1 MGLLSIMYNWVLPSK
16 SAFLSHFKDNDFLYN
31 SAVSLWASLDSSSI
45 YFMFIL
51 LFVSFGFVCSYYYVY
66 NKKPG
71 RRYTIKRWTKWL
83 GATAIVTF
91 VATFILGYLL
101 VSSPLVVERNMLLIG
116 ISIVNVV
123 YAIIIYFVAS
133 LIICNIPVPT
143 NAYRFL
149 KIGE

>member
-45 YFMFIL
+45 YFMLIFL
-51 LFVSFGFVCSYYYVY
+51 AASLALVCFYYYVY
-66 NKKPG
+66 NKLPG
-71 RRYTIKRWTKWL
+71 RKYTIKHWALWL
-83 GATAIVTF
+83 IVTAL
-91 VATFILGYLL
+91 ATIAFTFGLGCLL
-101 VSSPLVVERNMLLIG
+101 VASPLVERYAFLLR
-116 ISIVNVV
+116 ISLVNGG
-123 YAIIIYFVAS
+123 YAVILYFVVS

-149 KIGE
+149 KIGK